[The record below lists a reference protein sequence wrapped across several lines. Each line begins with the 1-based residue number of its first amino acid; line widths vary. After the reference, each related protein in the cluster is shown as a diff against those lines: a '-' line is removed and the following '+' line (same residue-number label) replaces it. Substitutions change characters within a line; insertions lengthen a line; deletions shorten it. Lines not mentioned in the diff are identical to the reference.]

1 MSKSNIN
8 LEQNGR
14 LFPSW
19 VMKNFKDYILPEIIR
34 KEGEDPCNEK
44 RAEGLTLYQQF
55 VGQFLNYQ
63 SPFKDMLI
71 YHGVGAGKTNT
82 TINVYNILFNYTPK
96 WNIFLLI
103 PASLHDDPWL
113 KDISKWMS
121 KDNYEQRFANIIF
134 IHYDSPF
141 ADRDFLEKV
150 KKADASKT
158 SLFVI
163 EEAHRF
169 INNVYNNVSS
179 KKGKRAQVIYDY
191 IQQEKKENS
200 NTRIMLLSATPAV
213 NNPFEFALIF
223 NLLRPG
229 SFPTSESIF
238 EQLFISSSNFASLN
252 ENTKNMFQRRILGLV
267 SYYIG
272 ATPDKFAT
280 KTVHYVNIPMESYH
294 QEVYNYFE
302 EIEEQ
307 KEKMRLRMSRGKVGD
322 SMSTYASYTRQACNF
337 VFPSIS
343 EKVNGEKRPRP
354 GAFRIKDSDAVV
366 LEEGKDVEKKN
377 ELVKSKAEI
386 LEYLKAIRIYVN
398 STIDY
403 FKEILRVDKEA
414 GYSIS
419 DDVKNFH
426 TKYDGSFT
434 NFYQMEKKK
443 SKLFEAMYNCSPKFI
458 RIIFNILKT
467 KGTVMLYSNYVE
479 MEGLQLFKVY
489 LSFFGFGDI
498 DQDSEFDKTKLE
510 PEKKLSKDGLRYCEF
525 HGGIEKDVRKINKE
539 IFNKSENKYG
549 KYCKIIMISPAGAE
563 GINLNNV
570 RQVHILEPYWNE
582 VRIEQVIGRALR
594 FCQHK
599 DLPQEER
606 KVDVFRYKMVRKNK
620 KETTDEKMESISRK
634 KNNLLLSFIEA
645 VKEASVDCELFKAH
659 NMMGSK
665 YKCFQFNED
674 SLFENPV
681 GPAFQNKLE
690 YDQKIDNGSNAK
702 DSSRIKIKVRKIKA
716 VLKVDDTSYSKES
729 NYWFYEDTGVVYDY
743 DLNYPVG
750 KIDKDDNGNFIMLE
764 NDIYVIGDVIDI
776 PKTQLYN

>member
-1 MSKSNIN
+1 MSNIN

-14 LFPSW
+14 IFPSW
-19 VMKNFKDYILPEIIR
+19 VMQNFKQYILPEVTR

-63 SPFKDMLI
+63 SPFKDILV

-82 TINVYNILFNYTPK
+82 MINVYNILFNYTPK
-96 WNIFLLI
+96 WNVFLLI

-113 KDISKWMS
+113 KDINRWMS
-121 KDNYEQRFANIIF
+121 KDNFEQRFANIIF

-191 IQQEKKENS
+191 IQQEKKDNP
-200 NTRIMLLSATPAV
+200 NTRVMLLSATPAV

-238 EQLFISSSNFASLN
+238 EQIFISSANFASLN

-272 ATPDKFAT
+272 ATPDKFAS
-280 KTVHYVNIPMESYH
+280 KTVHYINIPMEKYH
-294 QEVYNYFE
+294 EEVYNYFE
-302 EIEEQ
+302 QIEEQ
-307 KEKMRLRMSRGKVGD
+307 KEKIRRKMARGKVGD
-322 SMSTYASYTRQACNF
+322 QMSTYASYTRQACNF

-343 EKVNGEKRPRP
+343 DKVNGEKRPRP
-354 GAFRIKDSDAVV
+354 GAFRIKESDAVV
-366 LEEGKDVEKKN
+366 IEEGKNLEKKN

-386 LEYLKAIRIYVN
+386 LEYLKAIRMYVN
-398 STIDY
+398 SFID
-403 FKEILRVDKEA
+403 FLKEHHRKDKES
-414 GYSIS
+414 GHTLQ

-434 NFYQMEKKK
+434 NFLQMENKK
-443 SKLFEAMYNCSPKFI
+443 SKLFEAMLMCSPKFL

-467 KGTVMLYSNYVE
+467 KGTAMIYSNYVE
-479 MEGLQLFKVY
+479 MEGLQLLKVFM
-489 LSFFGFGDI
+489 SFFGFVSI
-498 DQDSEFDKTKLE
+498 DDDSEFDKGKLD
-510 PEKKLSKDGLRYCEF
+510 PNKKLSKDGLRYCEF
-525 HGGIEKDVRKINKE
+525 HGGIEKDIRKINKE
-539 IFNKSENKYG
+539 IFNMSDNKYG

-563 GINLNNV
+563 GINLNNC
-570 RQVHILEPYWNE
+570 RQVHITEPYWNE

-594 FCQHK
+594 YCQHK
-599 DLPQEER
+599 DLPLDER
-606 KVDVFRYKMVRKNK
+606 KVDIFRYKMVRKSG
-620 KETTDEKMESISRK
+620 KETTDEKMEDISRR

-645 VKEASVDCELFKAH
+645 VKEAAVDCELFKAH

-665 YKCFQFNED
+665 YKCFQFNEN
-674 SLFENPV
+674 SLFEKPV
-681 GPAFQNKLE
+681 GPAFQPKLE
-690 YDQKIDNGSNAK
+690 FDQKIDNGLNAK
-702 DSSRIKIKVRKIKA
+702 DSSRIKIRVRKIRA
-716 VLKVDDTSYSKES
+716 VKKIDENSYSKEKD
-729 NYWFYEDTGVVYDY
+729 YWFYEDSGVVYDY
-743 DLNYPVG
+743 ELNYPVG
-750 KIDKDDNGNFIMLE
+750 KVERDESGNFIILE
-764 NDIYVIGDVIDI
+764 NDIYVIGDVLDI
-776 PKTQLYN
+776 PKFKLYE